1 MVDLAAR
8 YVRVS
13 LSPFRLVAAAAAL
26 ALCFFVVYP
35 LARAVFGL
43 ITGSQP
49 GGGVVSSVT
58 SAETLTALW
67 HTALLVA
74 AGGGIALLVG
84 SVFAWLNERTDARIG
99 WAAEI
104 LPLISMFVPSLA
116 GAIGWVFLGDQQVG
130 LLNTTLRGVLSRLG
144 IDLATGPINIYSWYG
159 LTFMYAVYLTPF
171 AYLTIATGLQS
182 LDPALEEASKV
193 GGAGVL
199 RTLRKVTLPSLKPAM
214 GGAVLLVVTMGF
226 ALFSI
231 PVIIGTRAD
240 ISVLPV
246 LIVQDVTQAY
256 PPNVTS
262 ALGRSGLL
270 LAIVLVAWLFQRR
283 LVGTDQAYATI
294 GGKPSRTSIVPLRA
308 WRLPARVLMVGYLL
322 IASVLPFLGLVLVSL
337 QRFWSV
343 TVNWDALTT
352 ANYRT
357 LVGRGAV
364 QQGLQDSLILGALCA
379 TAVVV
384 FAVLVTH
391 LVELRPTLATRVADG
406 ILKAPAAITH
416 IVFAIA
422 LIIAFGGPPTNW
434 TGTPVILIAAY
445 MIMYFPQAS
454 FYTAASM
461 QQIGRPLVEASA
473 VSGAH
478 DARTVRKVLT
488 PLMAPGLIAA
498 WALIFVLM
506 FGDVTASAMLGS
518 TSTPVVGFVMLD
530 EWQSGTFPAIAALGV
545 VMTVVSTVV
554 VLAALRIRD
563 RFRLDR

>member
-1 MVDLAAR
+1 MADLSAR
-8 YVRVS
+8 RARVPW
-13 LSPFRLVAAAAAL
+13 SPFRLVAAAAAL

-35 LARAVFGL
+35 LGRALLGL
-43 ITGSQP
+43 ATGTQP
-49 GGGVVSSVT
+49 GTGVLDSIT
-58 SAETLTALW
+58 SAATLTALW
-67 HTALLVA
+67 HTAVLVA
-74 AGGGIALLVG
+74 VGGGIALLVG

-116 GAIGWVFLGDQQVG
+116 SAIGWVFLGESQVG
-130 LLNTTLRGVLSRLG
+130 LLNVILRKVLGLSG
-144 IDLATGPINIYSWYG
+144 GTGPFDIYSWYG
-159 LTFMYAVYLTPF
+159 LIFTYAVYLTPF

-193 GGAGVL
+193 SGAGVL
-199 RTLRKVTLPSLKPAM
+199 RTLRRVTLPALKPAF
-214 GGAVLLVVTMGF
+214 GGAMLLVVTMGF

-231 PVIIGTRAD
+231 PVIIGTRAE
-240 ISVLPV
+240 ITVLPV

-256 PPNVTS
+256 PANISS

-270 LAIVLVAWLFQRR
+270 LAIVLVAWFFQRR
-283 LVGTDQAYATI
+283 LVGGDQAYATI
-294 GGKPSRTSIVPLRA
+294 GGKASRTSIVPLGR
-308 WRLPARVLMVGYLL
+308 WRWLARVLMVGYLL
-322 IASVLPFLGLVLVSL
+322 VASVLPFLGLVLVSL
-337 QRFWSV
+337 QKFWSA
-343 TVNWDALTT
+343 TVDWGSLSF
-352 ANYRT
+352 ANYAD
-357 LVGRGAV
+357 LVGRGV
-364 QQGLQDSLILGALCA
+364 VRQGLQDSLLLGAVCA
-379 TAVVV
+379 TVVV
-384 FAVLVTH
+384 VLAVLVTH

-406 ILKAPAAITH
+406 VLKIPAAITH

-422 LIIAFGGPPTNW
+422 LIVAFGGPPTNW

-445 MIMYFPQAS
+445 LIMYFPQAS

-461 QQIGRPLVEASA
+461 QQIGRPLIEASV

-478 DARTVRKVLT
+478 DGRTVRKVLT
-488 PLMAPGLIAA
+488 PLMASGLIAA

-518 TSTPVVGFVMLD
+518 TATPVVGFVMLD
-530 EWQSGTFPAIAALGV
+530 EWASGTFPTIAALGV

-554 VLAALRIRD
+554 VLVALRVRN